1 MAIIWFAS
9 GAEIRILSG
18 VPMNNITRF
27 LAYAVVAVFVGIN
40 NGFAASGAPTV
51 PVSDVASAIADRGAF
66 DMARWDYVLNDIR
79 TRAAAQNIS
88 KSTIDATLKSPAFI
102 PRIVHQ
108 DKNQSEFKMTLDD
121 YLRRTVAPSR
131 IENGHKMAKK
141 YPTLLHRVEQRY
153 GVQPHVILAFWG
165 MESNYG
171 ARMADHPLRDA
182 FITLIY
188 DGRRQT
194 FFTNQLLALMKIAD
208 KNGDDITTMGGSWAG
223 AMGHFQF
230 IPTTLAQY
238 GVDGNGDGKIDIAH
252 SIGDAM
258 MSAGNYL
265 NKLGWNPNERIVRR
279 VILPADFDLTILDGK
294 TKKTVYEWAAMG
306 VLNAD
311 GAPLPASDMV
321 AGLVADTR
329 AIADARANA
338 TLAAIVD
345 ANNLNNVDT
354 DIAPQPVITAY
365 LTYPNF
371 YRIKKWNNSN
381 WYAIAIGE
389 LSDELREK

>member
-1 MAIIWFAS
+1 MAIIWLAS

-27 LAYAVVAVFVGIN
+27 LAYVVVAVFVGIN

-238 GVDGNGDGKIDIAH
+238 GVDGNGDGKIEIAH

-265 NKLGWNPNERIVRR
+265 NKLGWNQNERIVRR

-294 TKKTVYEWAAMG
+294 TKKTVYEWTAMG

-345 ANNLNNVDT
+345 ANNPNNVDT

>member
-1 MAIIWFAS
+1 
-9 GAEIRILSG
+9 
-18 VPMNNITRF
+18 MNNITRF

-40 NGFAASGAPTV
+40 SGFAASGAPTV
-51 PVSDVASAIADRGAF
+51 PVSDVASAIAERGAF
-66 DMARWDYVLNDIR
+66 DMARWESVLDDIR

-265 NKLGWNPNERIVRR
+265 NKLGWNQNERIVRR

-294 TKKTVYEWAAMG
+294 TKKTVYEWTAMG

-345 ANNLNNVDT
+345 ANNPNNVDT